1 MANPTCFVVM
11 GFGPKVDLATGRTLD
26 MNKTYEFLIKPVLED
41 LSIDCIRADEIQHSG
56 VIDVPMYAWL
66 YKADLVVADISTANA
81 NAIYELGVRH
91 ALKPYTTIV
100 MAEDKLIYPF
110 DLNHISIMR
119 YVHLGSDIGATTV
132 RDFSRDLKKKIQAV
146 LAAREKDSPVY
157 VYIDGL
163 EQPAIADGQAAGVKP
178 PMAPPAPVTS
188 SDPQTLAFLTK
199 KAETAKDNGEYA
211 KALDYFKDAMELDR
225 NNTFLRQ
232 RTALCTYKA
241 KLPDP
246 MTALSDAEKLLEPLS
261 PDTTTD
267 PETLGLC
274 GAINKRRYELAGDK
288 QYLQRAIRFYERGY
302 YVKQDYYNGIN
313 VAYLYNVAAK
323 ANPDPKEAE
332 AQKYLAAKIRQEVI
346 AICQNT
352 MQGQQF
358 KERSD
363 RPWIYLTLAEGYFG
377 TGKTAE
383 YKAVLDD
390 IEEKAKTDPVLK
402 SNFNRESFEEQ
413 LKKLSVLL

>member
-1 MANPTCFVVM
+1 
-11 GFGPKVDLATGRTLD
+11 
-26 MNKTYEFLIKPVLED
+26 
-41 LSIDCIRADEIQHSG
+41 
-56 VIDVPMYAWL
+56 
-66 YKADLVVADISTANA
+66 
-81 NAIYELGVRH
+81 
-91 ALKPYTTIV
+91 
-100 MAEDKLIYPF
+100 
-110 DLNHISIMR
+110 
-119 YVHLGSDIGATTV
+119 
-132 RDFSRDLKKKIQAV
+132 LKKKIQAV

>member
-1 MANPTCFVVM
+1 MPNPTCFVVM

-41 LSIDCIRADEIQHSG
+41 LNIDCIRADEIPHSG

-119 YVHLGSDIGATTV
+119 YVHLGTDIGATTV
-132 RDFSRDLKKKIQAV
+132 RDFSKDLKKKIQAV
-146 LAAREKDSPVY
+146 LDKKEKDSPVY
-157 VYIDGL
+157 VYINELEPPGISAGL
-163 EQPAIADGQAAGVKP
+163 PVAVKAPTAA
-178 PMAPPAPVTS
+178 PAPDAN
-188 SDPQTLAFLTK
+188 SDQTLAFLIK

-211 KALDYFKDAMELDR
+211 KALDYFSDAMELDP
-225 NNTFLRQ
+225 NNIFLRQ
-232 RTALCTYKA
+232 RKALCTYKS
-241 KLPDP
+241 KQPDP
-246 MTALSDAEKLLEPLS
+246 MTALSNAEKILEPLS

-274 GAINKRRYELAGDK
+274 GAINKRRHQLTGDK
-288 QYLQRAIRFYERGY
+288 QYLLRAIRFYERGY

-346 AICQNT
+346 TICQNLT
-352 MQGQQF
+352 QDPQF
-358 KERSD
+358 KDRSD

-377 TGKTAE
+377 LGKTAE
-383 YKAVLDD
+383 YQAVLDD
-390 IEEKAKTDPVLK
+390 IEAKAKTDPVLK
-402 SNFNRESFEEQ
+402 NNFNRESFEDQ
-413 LKKLSVLL
+413 LKSLSDLL